1 MRTPTYEEFRTDFTE
16 LRTIGLRRGQ
26 VARIEDGRGLK
37 LRVEAGSV
45 WITEERSIED
55 VCLQAGEA
63 YRIAK
68 PGTTLISTLRTPFA
82 LVTIEPAN
90 EAL

>member
-16 LRTIGLRRGQ
+16 LQTIGLRRGQ
-26 VARIEDGRGLK
+26 VARIEDGRGLR
-37 LRVEAGSV
+37 LRVETGSV
-45 WITEERSIED
+45 WITEERNVED

-63 YRIAK
+63 YSIGR

-82 LVTIEPAN
+82 LVSIEPAS

>member
-1 MRTPTYEEFRTDFTE
+1 MRTPTYEEVLTDFTE
-16 LRTIGLRRGQ
+16 LGSIGLTRGQ
-26 VARIEDGRGLK
+26 VGRIENGRGLR

-63 YRIAK
+63 YCIGK